1 MPVLQFNSSGWSG
14 VIPLGE
20 ADDRCIT
27 CKSDVQLSL
36 LSDNSFRVT
45 RPSITVVH
53 SNPKSHRIPPGGGG
67 YVILPNSFYIKQND
81 NTGERAACY
90 FAVNFFEAC
99 SLVKNKRHYLNI
111 MNGRNE
117 LLNDFY

>member
-1 MPVLQFNSSGWSG
+1 MIGALHVSLMFSSVKLYVL
-14 VIPLGE
+14 PD
-20 ADDRCIT
+20 AD
-27 CKSDVQLSL
+27 V
-36 LSDNSFRVT
+36 LSDNSFTPTKRV
-45 RPSITVVH
+45 I
-53 SNPKSHRIPPGGGG
+53 KSPQGGGG
-67 YVILPNSFYIKQND
+67 YVILPNSFHIKQND

-117 LLNDFY
+117 LLNDF

>member
-1 MPVLQFNSSGWSG
+1 MIGALHVSLMFSSVKLYVL
-14 VIPLGE
+14 PD
-20 ADDRCIT
+20 AD
-27 CKSDVQLSL
+27 V

-67 YVILPNSFYIKQND
+67 YVILPNSFHIKQND
-81 NTGERAACY
+81 NTSERAACY

-99 SLVKNKRHYLNI
+99 SLVKNKRHYLKI

-117 LLNDFY
+117 LLNDFYKLT